1 LKLAKS
7 LKDFSRPSD
16 EVHVPENEG
25 PWGKDVTGI
34 EKNTEV
40 FAMRINHNISS
51 MIGQGALAS
60 QQNALAKSLEKL
72 STGMRI
78 NRASDDAAGLSV
90 SESMRSKIRGM
101 GRAKSNAEDGIALLQ
116 IAEGATGEINNI
128 LQRMRELSIQS
139 ATDTMTTTERSY
151 TDKEFGQ
158 LMNEI
163 TRISSSASYNGMTLL
178 DGAAGSFGVAG
189 GQSSVLHIG
198 AGSSTTVDRISITI
212 SAMTLGALGMNSTT
226 TTVSTSAGA
235 LASLSMIDMAIKSV
249 NTMRSDM
256 GAYVNRLEFAISNLS
271 NQVYNTQDAESRIRD
286 VDFAQETTEFTRAQI
301 LSQSATSML
310 AQANQVP
317 QGVLS
322 LLGH

>member
-1 LKLAKS
+1 
-7 LKDFSRPSD
+7 
-16 EVHVPENEG
+16 
-25 PWGKDVTGI
+25 
-34 EKNTEV
+34 
-40 FAMRINHNISS
+40 MRINHNISS
-51 MIGQGALAS
+51 MIGQGALAT
-60 QQNALAKSLEKL
+60 QQTSLTKSLEKL

-90 SESMRSKIRGM
+90 SESLRSKIRGM

-116 IAEGATGEINNI
+116 IAEGATGEVNNI

-139 ATDTMTTTERSY
+139 STDTMTTTERSY
-151 TDKEFGQ
+151 IDKEFGQ
-158 LMNEI
+158 LMSEI
-163 TRISSSASYNGMTLL
+163 TRISDSASYNGMTLL
-178 DGAAGSFGVAG
+178 DGQAGSFGVSG
-189 GQSSVLHIG
+189 GQASVLHIG
-198 AGSSTTVDRISITI
+198 AGSSASVDRISITI
-212 SAMTLGALGMNSTT
+212 SAITLGALGMNATT

-235 LASLSMIDMAIKSV
+235 LASLSLIDTAIKSV

-286 VDFAQETTEFTRAQI
+286 VDFAKETTEFTRAQI
-301 LSQSATSML
+301 LTQSATSML
-310 AQANQVP
+310 SQANQVP

>member
-1 LKLAKS
+1 
-7 LKDFSRPSD
+7 
-16 EVHVPENEG
+16 
-25 PWGKDVTGI
+25 
-34 EKNTEV
+34 
-40 FAMRINHNISS
+40 MRINHNISS
-51 MIGQGALAS
+51 MIGQGALET

-101 GRAKSNAEDGIALLQ
+101 GRAKSNAGDGIALVQ
-116 IAEGATGEINNI
+116 IAEGSAGEINNI

-139 ATDTMTTTERSY
+139 STDTMGTTERSY

-158 LMNEI
+158 LMSEI
-163 TRISSSASYNGMTLL
+163 TRISNSASYNGMTLL
-178 DGAAGSFGVAG
+178 DGAAGSFGVSG
-189 GQSSVLHIG
+189 GASSVLHIG
-198 AGSSTTVDRISITI
+198 AGSSTTTDRMSITM
-212 SAMTLGALGMNSTT
+212 SAMTLGALGMSSTT
-226 TTVSTSAGA
+226 TSVSTSAGA
-235 LASLSMIDMAIKSV
+235 LASLSLIDTAIKSV

-256 GAYVNRLEFAISNLS
+256 GAYVNRLEFAIDNRS

-301 LSQSATSML
+301 LTQSATSML

-322 LLGH
+322 LLKG

>member
-1 LKLAKS
+1 
-7 LKDFSRPSD
+7 
-16 EVHVPENEG
+16 
-25 PWGKDVTGI
+25 
-34 EKNTEV
+34 
-40 FAMRINHNISS
+40 MRINHNISS
-51 MIGQGALAS
+51 MIGQGSLATQTNS
-60 QQNALAKSLEKL
+60 LTKSLEKL

-90 SESMRSKIRGM
+90 SESLRSKIRGM

-116 IAEGATGEINNI
+116 IAEGATGEVNNI

-139 ATDTMTTTERSY
+139 STDTMTTTERAY
-151 TDKEFGQ
+151 IDKEFSQ

-178 DGAAGSFGVAG
+178 NGEAGSFGVSG
-189 GQSSVLHIG
+189 GQASVLHIG
-198 AGSSTTVDRISITI
+198 SGSSASVDRISITI
-212 SAMTLGALGMNSTT
+212 TAITLGALGMNQTT
-226 TTVSTSAGA
+226 TAVST
-235 LASLSMIDMAIKSV
+235 SV

-256 GAYVNRLEFAISNLS
+256 GAYVNRLEFAISNLG

-286 VDFAQETTEFTRAQI
+286 VDFAKETTEFTRAQI
-301 LSQSATSML
+301 LTQSATSML

-322 LLGH
+322 LLAR